1 MDNLLR
7 KEPTIAPRDDIPVL
21 KDRVNVSWEKLS
33 RVLERVPTVQPAP
46 AKEQDSN
53 VAIPPLDE
61 RLVAEITRRIA
72 PTVCAQIS
80 EQLDDV
86 LTLALNNSYQRMRND
101 LNHQLE
107 ALITECV
114 REETQKVV
122 REQNL
127 G

>member
-33 RVLERVPTVQPAP
+33 RVLERVPTVEPSSVKVQEA
-46 AKEQDSN
+46 SLS
-53 VAIPPLDE
+53 VPPLDE
-61 RLVAEITRRIA
+61 RLVAEITRRIVPA
-72 PTVCAQIS
+72 VCAQIS
-80 EQLDDV
+80 DQLDDV

>member
-33 RVLERVPTVQPAP
+33 RVPTVQPAP
-46 AKEQDSN
+46 AKVQDSN

-72 PTVCAQIS
+72 PAVCAQIS